1 MEKRNKGTVMYQAA
15 KGLTKFKIKVL
26 LVDDQQIVG
35 SAVSMMLAE
44 EKDIEFHF
52 CQEPM
57 MALTVAEEIE
67 PTVILQDLVMPEIDG
82 LTLVKFFRG
91 HPRLKDVPVIVL
103 SSKEEAIT
111 KANAFETGANDYLV
125 KLPDKI
131 ELIAR
136 IRHHSNGYIAL
147 MERNE
152 MYQALLES
160 KEALARELNRA
171 AEYVIS
177 LLPAPLKEG
186 VVHSSWKFV
195 PSADLGGD
203 SFGYHWIDKDH
214 FAVYLLDVC
223 DHGVGPALLS
233 VSALNVLR
241 SQTLPNTDF
250 RDPVSVLTTL
260 NETFV
265 MEKQNNLYFTIWYGV
280 FNKETRELVY
290 GSAGHPPALLFEPEG
305 EIKELIT
312 KNLIVGHL
320 PKFPYKSARVAVP
333 DGAALYVF
341 SDGVYEVEI
350 SPGVMWTLEEM
361 RDFLKL
367 KKDDESSE
375 LGALYD
381 HIQVLNRDET
391 LPDDFSIL
399 KLIF

>member
-1 MEKRNKGTVMYQAA
+1 MIQAS
-15 KGLTKFKIKVL
+15 KELKKYKIKVL
-26 LVDDQQIVG
+26 LIDDQQIVG
-35 SAVSMMLAE
+35 SAVSMMLST

-52 CQEPM
+52 CQEP
-57 MALTVAEEIE
+57 ALALSKAEEIE
-67 PTVILQDLVMPEIDG
+67 PTVILQDLVMPDIDG

-91 HPRLKDVPVIVL
+91 HPRLKDVPLIVL
-103 SSKEEAIT
+103 SSKEEAVT
-111 KANAFETGANDYLV
+111 KADAFEVGANDYLV

-136 IRHHSNGYIAL
+136 IRYHSQGYIAL

-160 KEALARELNRA
+160 KEALANELNRA

-177 LLPAPLKEG
+177 LLPDPLKKGIVLSE
-186 VVHSSWKFV
+186 WRFV

-203 SFGYHWIDKDH
+203 SFGYHWIDDEH

-241 SQTLPNTDF
+241 SQTLPHTDF

-280 FNKETRELVY
+280 FNRSTRELVY
-290 GSAGHPPALLFEPEG
+290 GSAGHPPALLFVPDG
-305 EIKELIT
+305 EVKELIT

-320 PKFPYKSARVAVP
+320 PNFPYKSARVQVP
-333 DGAALYVF
+333 EGSGFYVF
-341 SDGVYEVEI
+341 SDGVYEVEVDH
-350 SPGVMWTLEEM
+350 GRMWTLEEM
-361 RDFLKL
+361 RDLLAKERTT
-367 KKDDESSE
+367 DNSE
-375 LGALYD
+375 LDKLYS
-381 HIQVLNRDET
+381 HIKMLNQDSN

-399 KLIF
+399 KLSF

>member
-1 MEKRNKGTVMYQAA
+1 MIQQNKELKKY
-15 KGLTKFKIKVL
+15 KIKVL
-26 LVDDQQIVG
+26 LIDDQQIVG
-35 SAVSMMLAE
+35 SAVSMMLST

-52 CQEPM
+52 CQEP
-57 MALTVAEEIE
+57 ALALSKAEEIE
-67 PTVILQDLVMPEIDG
+67 PTVILQDLVMPDIDG

-91 HPRLKDVPVIVL
+91 HPRLKDVPLIVL
-103 SSKEEAIT
+103 SSKEEAVT
-111 KANAFETGANDYLV
+111 KADAFEVGANDYLV

-136 IRHHSNGYIAL
+136 IRYHSKGYIAL

-160 KEALARELNRA
+160 KEALANELNRA

-177 LLPAPLKEG
+177 LLPDPLKKGIVLSE
-186 VVHSSWKFV
+186 WRFV

-203 SFGYHWIDKDH
+203 SFGYHWIDDDH

-250 RDPVSVLTTL
+250 RDPVSVLNTL

-280 FNKETRELVY
+280 FNRTTRELVY
-290 GSAGHPPALLFEPEG
+290 GSAGHPPALLFVPDG
-305 EIKELIT
+305 EVKELIT

-320 PKFPYKSARVAVP
+320 PNFPYKSARVNVP
-333 DGAALYVF
+333 EGAKFYVF
-341 SDGVYEVEI
+341 SDGVYEVEVT
-350 SPGVMWTLEEM
+350 PGKMWTLEEM
-361 RDFLKL
+361 RDLIGKEQSV
-367 KKDDESSE
+367 DNSE
-375 LGALYD
+375 LDKLYT
-381 HIQVLNRDET
+381 HIKMLNRDSN

-399 KLIF
+399 KLSF

>member
-1 MEKRNKGTVMYQAA
+1 MLQTNKE
-15 KGLTKFKIKVL
+15 LTKFKIKVL

-35 SAVSMMLAE
+35 SAVSMMLAN

-52 CQEPM
+52 CQEPA
-57 MALTVAEEIE
+57 MALSVAEEIE
-67 PTVILQDLVMPEIDG
+67 PTVILQDLVMPDIDG

-91 HPRLKDVPVIVL
+91 HPRLKDVPLIVL

-111 KANAFETGANDYLV
+111 KADAFEVGANDYLV

-136 IRHHSNGYIAL
+136 IRYHSQGYIAL

-160 KEALARELNRA
+160 KEALAHELNRA

-177 LLPAPLKEG
+177 LLPSPLKQG
-186 VVHSSWKFV
+186 VVRSQWKFV

-203 SFGYHWIDKDH
+203 SFGYHWIDQEH

-250 RDPVSVLTTL
+250 RDPVSVLNTL

-280 FNKETRELVY
+280 FNKTTRELTY
-290 GSAGHPPALLFEPEG
+290 GSAGHPPALLYEPG
-305 EIKELIT
+305 GDVKELIT

-320 PKFPYKSARVAVP
+320 PKFPYKSAKVEVP
-333 DGAALYVF
+333 EGSNFYVF
-341 SDGVYEVEI
+341 SDGVYEVEV
-350 SPGVMWTLEEM
+350 SPGKMWTLEEM
-361 RDFLKL
+361 SDLLKTQ
-367 KKDDESSE
+367 KNEEDSE
-375 LGALYD
+375 LEGLYD
-381 HIQVLNRDET
+381 HIMVLNNDAN

-399 KLIF
+399 KLKF

>member
-1 MEKRNKGTVMYQAA
+1 MQQTEKILSKY
-15 KGLTKFKIKVL
+15 KIKVL
-26 LVDDQQIVG
+26 LIDDQQIVG
-35 SAVSMMLAE
+35 SAVGMMLANE
-44 EKDIEFHF
+44 QDIEFHF
-52 CQEPM
+52 CQQPA
-57 MALTVAEEIE
+57 MALSMASEIQ
-67 PTVILQDLVMPEIDG
+67 PTVILQDLVMPDIDG

-91 HPRLKDVPVIVL
+91 HPKLKDVPLIVL

-111 KANAFETGANDYLV
+111 KADAFEVGANDYLV

-136 IRHHSNGYIAL
+136 IRYHSKGYIAL
-147 MERNE
+147 LERNE

-160 KEALARELNRA
+160 KEALAHELNRA

-177 LLPAPLKEG
+177 LLPAPLKKGMVLSE
-186 VVHSSWKFV
+186 WMFV

-203 SFGYHWIDKDH
+203 SFGYHWIDSDH

-241 SQTLPNTDF
+241 SQTLPHTDF
-250 RDPVSVLTTL
+250 RDPASVLNTL

-280 FNKETRELVY
+280 FNKNTRILNY
-290 GSAGHPPALLFEPEG
+290 GSAGHPPALLFTPDG
-305 EIKELIT
+305 VIHELIT

-320 PKFPYKSARVAVP
+320 PKFPYKSAQIEVP
-333 DGAALYVF
+333 VGSKFYVF
-341 SDGVYEVEI
+341 SDGVYEVEVEH
-350 SPGVMWTLEEM
+350 GKMWTLEVM
-361 RDFLKL
+361 RDLLKSEMTDNNDEL
-367 KKDDESSE
+367 EKLHLYLQDLNKDD
-375 LGALYD
+375 
-381 HIQVLNRDET
+381 N

-399 KLIF
+399 KLNFEA

>member
-1 MEKRNKGTVMYQAA
+1 M
-15 KGLTKFKIKVL
+15 
-26 LVDDQQIVG
+26 
-35 SAVSMMLAE
+35 
-44 EKDIEFHF
+44 
-52 CQEPM
+52 
-57 MALTVAEEIE
+57 
-67 PTVILQDLVMPEIDG
+67 
-82 LTLVKFFRG
+82 
-91 HPRLKDVPVIVL
+91 
-103 SSKEEAIT
+103 
-111 KANAFETGANDYLV
+111 
-125 KLPDKI
+125 
-131 ELIAR
+131 
-136 IRHHSNGYIAL
+136 
-147 MERNE
+147 
-152 MYQALLES
+152 
-160 KEALARELNRA
+160 
-171 AEYVIS
+171 
-177 LLPAPLKEG
+177 
-186 VVHSSWKFV
+186 HSSWKFV